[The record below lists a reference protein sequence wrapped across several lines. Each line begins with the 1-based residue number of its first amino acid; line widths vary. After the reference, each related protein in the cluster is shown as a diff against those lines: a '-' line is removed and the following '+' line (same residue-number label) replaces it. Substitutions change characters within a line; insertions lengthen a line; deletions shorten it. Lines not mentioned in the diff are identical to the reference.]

1 MKTNKSTTPVVTNS
15 APGNCRIDPSRDRGF
30 IRKRLLLAILLMGA
44 SLTVFL
50 WGAGGISYGDSAR
63 SRPLKV
69 TANAQFYPTFGTPND
84 ALVTA
89 DNAYALVSVSRDELC
104 TDESC
109 AGVQVFAQPDFTNP
123 CGGQRILNF
132 PRPRPGGQPV
142 RAVDGMQFFPGS
154 PQVSVG
160 AAVEAHGAE
169 FFRLASLTAP
179 CAMDGVINVQQYLVI
194 PNCGA
199 SHCPP
204 GTFDIAVTPDGHYA
218 FVANEYGTMP
228 SPTPPNL
235 IGVGTIGVI
244 RVERDD
250 AGGFTRGTRSIE
262 HNNTIYIPGGNTIPG
277 ITMSHD
283 GRYLY
288 VTCEGSAKG
297 INPDTRNKYRDPT
310 RVAQPRNGVKG
321 VVLCPGCRS
330 GIESCDNESNGDL
343 VRNGLLAV
351 IDVDKATKGMGQ
363 ASIITIIAAGCSPVR
378 AVETADGQY
387 VWVAAR
393 GRNTQ
398 LPLPLDPD
406 ARGSQVLGFNRSA
419 LVSSSPN
426 SAFVGYGDTHGTAPV
441 GLGLFNNDTLL
452 AVANSNRF
460 WQTGSECK
468 NPTPP
473 PGVPPC
479 TANVAI
485 MDVSNPAEPT
495 VIQTVPAFSN
505 DSFPRNVT
513 VGPDDSTLYV
523 PNADAKMLEVI
534 TTGATSL
541 GNISTRAFVQ
551 TGDNV
556 MIGGFMVQGTE
567 PKRVII
573 RAIGPELTQ
582 YGVPDALANPTLE
595 LHDGTGALIA
605 SNNNWASTI
614 IGGIITANQVRDI
627 QNSGH
632 APGDPLDSAIIA
644 DLPAGSYTAIVRGV
658 NNTTGVALVEVYCL
672 SPETNSILGNISA
685 RSFVQTGDNVMI
697 GGFMVQGTEPKRVII
712 RAIGPEL
719 TQYGVPD
726 ALANPTLEL
735 HDGRGALI
743 ASNNNWASTIIGGII
758 TANQV
763 RDIQNSGHAPGDP
776 LDSAIIADLP
786 AGSYTAIVRGVN
798 NTTGVALVEVYDLD
812 Q

>member
-1 MKTNKSTTPVVTNS
+1 MKTKKSTTRSLTNS
-15 APGNCRIDPSRDRGF
+15 ALENCRIDASPYRGQTG
-30 IRKRLLLAILLMGA
+30 KRFLLAVLLIGA

-50 WGAGGISYGDSAR
+50 WGAGGISYGDSAH
-63 SRPLKV
+63 STPLKV

-89 DNAYALVSVSRDELC
+89 DDAYLLVSVSEP
-104 TDESC
+104 T
-109 AGVQVFAQPDFTNP
+109 GIQVFKNPDFTNP
-123 CGGQRILNF
+123 CGGQQILDF
-132 PRPRPGGQPV
+132 PRPQPGGQPV

-169 FFRLASLTAP
+169 FFRLASVTAP
-179 CAMDGVINVQQYLVI
+179 CAMDGVINVQQYPVI

-244 RVERDD
+244 RVERDNV
-250 AGGFTRGTRSIE
+250 GGFTSGTRSIE

-297 INPDTRNKYRDPT
+297 INPDTGKKYRDPT
-310 RVAQPRNGVKG
+310 GVAGDIEIPAIMR
-321 VVLCPGCRS
+321 VVLCPGCRQ
-330 GIESCDNESNGDL
+330 GIGSCDNESNGGHI
-343 VRNGLLAV
+343 RNGLLAV
-351 IDVDKATKGMGQ
+351 IDVDMATKGMGQ

-378 AVETADGQY
+378 AVETADGQH

-468 NPTPP
+468 NSTPP

-485 MDVSNPAEPT
+485 MDVSNPAAPT

-605 SNNNWASTI
+605 SNNNWATTI
-614 IGGIITANQVRDI
+614 IGGIIAANQVRDI

-632 APGDPLDSAIIA
+632 VPGDPFDSAIIA
-644 DLPAGSYTAIVRGV
+644 DLP
-658 NNTTGVALVEVYCL
+658 
-672 SPETNSILGNISA
+672 P
-685 RSFVQTGDNVMI
+685 
-697 GGFMVQGTEPKRVII
+697 
-712 RAIGPEL
+712 
-719 TQYGVPD
+719 
-726 ALANPTLEL
+726 
-735 HDGRGALI
+735 
-743 ASNNNWASTIIGGII
+743 
-758 TANQV
+758 
-763 RDIQNSGHAPGDP
+763 
-776 LDSAIIADLP
+776 
-786 AGSYTAIVRGVN
+786 GSYTAIVRGVN

>member
-1 MKTNKSTTPVVTNS
+1 
-15 APGNCRIDPSRDRGF
+15 
-30 IRKRLLLAILLMGA
+30 LLLAVPLMGA

-50 WGAGGISYGDSAR
+50 WGVGGISYGDSAR
-63 SRPLKV
+63 STPLKV
-69 TANAQFYPTFGTPND
+69 TAYAQFYPTFGTPND

-89 DNAYALVSVSRDELC
+89 DNANVLVSVSRDELC

-109 AGVQVFAQPDFTNP
+109 AGVQVFAQPDFSNP
-123 CGGQRILNF
+123 CGGQQILNF
-132 PRPRPGGQPV
+132 PRPPGGQPV

-154 PQVSVG
+154 PQVGVG

-169 FFRLASLTAP
+169 FFRLARLTAP
-179 CAMDGVINVQQYLVI
+179 CAVDGVRNVQQY
-194 PNCGA
+194 PAMPHCGA

-204 GTFDIAVTPDGHYA
+204 GTFDIAVTPDGEYA

-228 SPTPPNL
+228 SPTPPNF

-244 RVERDD
+244 KVERGE
-250 AGGFTRGTRSIE
+250 AGGFTSKTRSIE

-288 VTCEGSAKG
+288 VTTEGSAKG
-297 INPDTRNKYRDPT
+297 KNPDTGKKYRDPT
-310 RVAQPRNGVKG
+310 DVAGDIKIPAIMRVA
-321 VVLCPGCRS
+321 LCPGCRS
-330 GIESCDNESNGDL
+330 GIESCDNESNVFGPGANGNL

-363 ASIITIIAAGCSPVR
+363 DSIVRIIAAGCSPVR

-419 LVSSSPN
+419 LVSASPN

-460 WQTGSECK
+460 WKTGSECQ

-505 DSFPRNVT
+505 HSFPRNVT
-513 VGPDDSTLYV
+513 VGPDDSTLFV

-605 SNNNWASTI
+605 SNNNWMTTI
-614 IGGIITANQVRDI
+614 IGGIITSNQVHEI
-627 QNSGH
+627 QASGY

-644 DLPAGSYTAIVRGV
+644 ELPEGNYTAIVRGV
-658 NNTTGVALVEVYCL
+658 NNLTGVALVQVYDL
-672 SPETNSILGNISA
+672 SPGNGSILSNISSRA
-685 RSFVQTGDNVMI
+685 FVQMGDNVMI
-697 GGFMVQGTEPKRVII
+697 GGFMVQGTEPKRVIV
-712 RAIGPEL
+712 RAIGPDL

-735 HDGRGALI
+735 HDGTGTLI

-758 TANQV
+758 TSNQV
-763 RDIQNSGHAPGDP
+763 HEIQASGYAPGDP

-786 AGSYTAIVRGVN
+786 AGNYTAIVRGVN
-798 NTTGVALVEVYDLD
+798 NLTGVALVEVYNL